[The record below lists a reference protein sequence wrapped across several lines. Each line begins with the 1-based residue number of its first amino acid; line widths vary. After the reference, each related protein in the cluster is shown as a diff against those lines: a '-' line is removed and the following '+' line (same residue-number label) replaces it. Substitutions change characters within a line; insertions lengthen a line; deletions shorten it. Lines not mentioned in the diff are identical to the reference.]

1 MKRFALPAA
10 TACAIFVAVPGAQ
23 AKVPPEGIHLCGV
36 SACVHLGVEEST
48 LILAGGGDVG
58 RPLREPS
65 PFYVLRWRWS
75 PSAAEQ
81 IAYYVP
87 AADAFRWPTASG
99 ETATWTRVSA
109 TAAAAID
116 AIAAGLSPHP
126 VAPPD
131 AVTVGTRQ
139 ASGPETYFRLLQGPT
154 AGVVPVTR
162 WLVVRMRSDPVSP
175 WTDDRSEIRISARG
189 RSRLVLVDG
198 WVHKVPLWVANR
210 ARRGL
215 PLSP

>member
-1 MKRFALPAA
+1 MRRWALAVA
-10 TACAIFVAVPGAQ
+10 TACGVFTVVAGAQ
-23 AKVPPEGIHLCGV
+23 AKVPPEGIHLCGA

-48 LILAGGGDVG
+48 LVLSGGGDVG

-75 PSAAEQ
+75 PSADEQ

-87 AADAFRWPTASG
+87 AAQAFRWPTASG

-109 TAAAAID
+109 TAAEAIE
-116 AIAAGLSPHP
+116 AIAAVLSPHP
-126 VAPPD
+126 VAPPT
-131 AVTVGTRQ
+131 AVTVGMRQ
-139 ASGPETYFRLLQGPT
+139 ARGPETYFRLLQGPP
-154 AGVVPVTR
+154 AGVVPVTP
-162 WLVVRMRSDPVSP
+162 WVVVRMRSDPANP
-175 WTDDRSEIRISARG
+175 WTDDRSELRISARG

-198 WVHKVPLWVANR
+198 WAHKVPLWVANR

>member
-1 MKRFALPAA
+1 MRRWALAVA
-10 TACAIFVAVPGAQ
+10 TACGVFAVVAGAQ

-36 SACVHLGVEEST
+36 SACVHLGAAEST
-48 LILAGGGDVG
+48 LVLAGGGDVG

-75 PSAAEQ
+75 PSAPEQ

-87 AADAFRWPTASG
+87 AAQAFRWPTASG
-99 ETATWTRVSA
+99 ETATWTRVST
-109 TAAAAID
+109 TAAEAIKD
-116 AIAAGLSPHP
+116 IAAGLTPHP
-126 VAPPD
+126 VVSPT

-139 ASGPETYFRLLQGPT
+139 ARGPETYFRLLQGPT
-154 AGVVPVTR
+154 IGVVPVTR
-162 WLVVRMRSDPVSP
+162 WVVVRMRSDPANP
-175 WTDDRSEIRISARG
+175 WTDDRSEIRISASG

-198 WVHKVPLWVANR
+198 WAHRVPLWVANR

-215 PLSP
+215 PLWP